1 MRQREQRLVV
11 AFATT
16 TAAMKLEKEAA
27 LAGLEGRLIPLPP
40 VISAGCGLAFCT
52 DLAEKEKAEHF
63 LEQQQLAFYR
73 VPGRRIFIGLCHF
86 SSDGDRIISGVHQHG
101 DKVCPDVSGRADND
115 CFHKKCLFSSNSFF

>member
-27 LAGLEGRLIPLPP
+27 LAGLDGRIIPLPP

-52 DLAEKEKAEHF
+52 QPMRREAVRRLLAERQIPF
-63 LEQQQLAFYR
+63 S
-73 VPGRRIFIGLCHF
+73 GLYE
-86 SSDGDRIISGVHQHG
+86 V
-101 DKVCPDVSGRADND
+101 
-115 CFHKKCLFSSNSFF
+115 LL